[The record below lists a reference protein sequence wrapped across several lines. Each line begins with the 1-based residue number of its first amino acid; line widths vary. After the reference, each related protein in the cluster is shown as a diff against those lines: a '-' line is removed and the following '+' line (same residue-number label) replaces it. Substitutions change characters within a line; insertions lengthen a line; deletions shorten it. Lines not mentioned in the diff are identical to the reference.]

1 LKFKILPGFLLC
13 LAAVPASA
21 TVTLGL
27 SNQDFILT
35 GIGPN
40 AQGAGQATVSW
51 GSCAF
56 DGTNTTCTLSGP
68 YTGLGP
74 GGTYAFVI
82 SYAGNGAFPLIA
94 VFPSGSN
101 QFSFQ
106 AKSNYRSFVINL
118 TPASGP
124 VISFYSFANWNW
136 QYSAPMCTPVA
147 APCNA
152 GQVAATPGAIITG
165 PVVGAF
171 DPTPSITPSG
181 ALTPDNYGSFASVA
195 PASWMVMYGV
205 NLVTNTLSETW
216 TTAFNG
222 NQAPTSLSGT
232 TVTVA
237 GAPAFVAYV
246 SPGQVNVQVPSGIP
260 SGPQPI
266 VVTTPG
272 GSSIPY
278 TINVN
283 ATEPGLLAPLSFV
296 IGGKQNVVALFSNT
310 LTYVL
315 PVAVSGIAT
324 ARAKPGD
331 SITLYGIGFG
341 PVTPNI
347 VAGQIV
353 QQVNQVQADF
363 AITFANV
370 SATVT
375 YAGLVPE
382 IVGLFQFNVV
392 VPNIAASDAVPVA
405 FTLGGVSG
413 TQNLVIAI
421 QN

>member
-1 LKFKILPGFLLC
+1 MLRDPDR
-13 LAAVPASA
+13 AMS
-21 TVTLGL
+21 
-27 SNQDFILT
+27 S
-35 GIGPN
+35 
-40 AQGAGQATVSW
+40 
-51 GSCAF
+51 GS
-56 DGTNTTCTLSGP
+56 

-82 SYAGNGAFPLIA
+82 SYPGNGRFPLIA

-106 AKSNYRSFVINL
+106 TTGKIGSFVINL

-136 QYSAPMCTPVA
+136 QFP
-147 APCNA
+147 
-152 GQVAATPGAIITG
+152 AATCTGVAQPCDAGKVAQSAGATITG
-165 PVVGAF
+165 PITGVF

-181 ALTPDNYGSFASVA
+181 ALTPDNYGSFTSVA

-205 NLVTNTLSETW
+205 SLATNTQGQTW
-216 TTAFNG
+216 STSFNG
-222 NQAPTSLSGT
+222 NQAPTSLVGT
-232 TVTVA
+232 SVTVA
-237 GAPAFVAYV
+237 GVPAYV
-246 SPGQVNVQVPSGIP
+246 SYASPGQVNVQLPSGI
-260 SGPQPI
+260 STGPQPI
-266 VVTTPG
+266 VVTTAG
-272 GSSIPY
+272 GSSSPY

-283 ATEPGLLAPLSFV
+283 ATEPGLLAPPSFL
-296 IGGKQNVVALFSNT
+296 IGGKQNVVALFSNI

-315 PVAVSGIAT
+315 PGSIPGIAN

-331 SITLYGIGFG
+331 SITIYGIGFG
-341 PVTPNI
+341 PVTPN
-347 VAGQIV
+347 VAAGQIV
-353 QQVNQVQADF
+353 QQANQVQADF
-363 AITFANV
+363 AITFPNV
-370 SATVT
+370 PAKVT
-375 YAGLVPE
+375 YAGLTPQ

-392 VPNIAASDAVPVA
+392 FPNVAASDTVPVA